1 MQRGALPAA
10 RLWGEQAGKTE
21 QMENIMSK
29 YLIAAFAV
37 STATIA
43 APAMA
48 QDAGKSFSGAH
59 VEVLGGWDRVQ
70 GEGSHDD
77 GVLYGVGAGYD
88 VRSGNAVFGL
98 EGEASDSTQ
107 KQSDAGLTE
116 HASRDLYVGG
126 RVGAVVG
133 GNNLLYA
140 KAGYTNA
147 RYSVSGTA
155 TGVDLAHGNL
165 DGVRVG
171 AGVEHQLSGNTF
183 VKAEYRYS
191 NYEQGVSRNQVVA
204 GFGIRF

>member
-1 MQRGALPAA
+1 
-10 RLWGEQAGKTE
+10 
-21 QMENIMSK
+21 MSK
-29 YLIAAFAV
+29 YLIAALAV
-37 STATIA
+37 STAALA

-48 QDAGKSFSGAH
+48 QDADKAFSGAH
-59 VEVLGGWDRVQ
+59 VEAIGGWDRVQ
-70 GEGSHDD
+70 GEGAHDD

-88 VRSGNAVFGL
+88 IRTGNTVFGV

-107 KQSDAGLTE
+107 KENVGGLTE
-116 HASRDLYVGG
+116 HASRDLYIGG

-171 AGVEHQLSGNTF
+171 AGIEHQLSNNMF

-191 NYEQGVSRNQVVA
+191 NYQSGVSRNQVV
-204 GFGIRF
+204 GGVGIRF

>member
-1 MQRGALPAA
+1 
-10 RLWGEQAGKTE
+10 
-21 QMENIMSK
+21 MSK
-29 YLIAAFAV
+29 FIYAALLMGA
-37 STATIA
+37 AA
-43 APAMA
+43 APALA
-48 QDAGKSFSGAH
+48 QDGPSAGTFNGAH
-59 VEVLGGWDRVQ
+59 VEALGGWDRVQ

-88 VRSGNAVFGL
+88 IQRGNAVFGV

-107 KQSDAGLTE
+107 KEELGGVTQ
-116 HASRDLYVGG
+116 HAARDLYVGG
-126 RVGAVVG
+126 RAGVVVG

-147 RYSVSGTA
+147 RYTVSGTA

-171 AGVEHQLSGNTF
+171 AGIEHQLGSRAF
-183 VKAEYRYS
+183 VKTEYRYS

-204 GFGIRF
+204 GVGLRF

>member
-1 MQRGALPAA
+1 
-10 RLWGEQAGKTE
+10 
-21 QMENIMSK
+21 MSK

-37 STATIA
+37 STAAIA

-48 QDAGKSFSGAH
+48 QDAAFSGAH
-59 VEVLGGWDRVQ
+59 VEALGGWDRVQ
-70 GEGSHDD
+70 GEGTHDD
-77 GVLYGVGAGYD
+77 GFLYGVGAGYD
-88 VRSGNAVFGL
+88 VRKGNAVFGI

-107 KQSDAGLTE
+107 KESVGGLTE

-126 RVGAVVG
+126 RIGAVVG

-147 RYSVSGTA
+147 RYSVSGTD
-155 TGVDLAHGNL
+155 TGVDLVHGNL

-171 AGVEHQLSGNTF
+171 AGIEHQLGSRTF

-204 GFGIRF
+204 GFGVRF

>member
-1 MQRGALPAA
+1 
-10 RLWGEQAGKTE
+10 
-21 QMENIMSK
+21 MSK
-29 YLIAAFAV
+29 YLIAALAV
-37 STATIA
+37 STAALA

-48 QDAGKSFSGAH
+48 QDADKTFSGAH
-59 VEVLGGWDRVQ
+59 VEAIGGWDRVQ

-88 VRSGNAVFGL
+88 IRRGNTVFGV

-107 KQSDAGLTE
+107 KEELGGVTQ
-116 HASRDLYVGG
+116 HAARDLYVGG
-126 RVGAVVG
+126 RAGVVVG

-147 RYSVSGTA
+147 RYTVSGTA

-171 AGVEHQLSGNTF
+171 AGIEHQLGSRAF
-183 VKAEYRYS
+183 VKTEYRYS

-204 GFGIRF
+204 GVGLRF